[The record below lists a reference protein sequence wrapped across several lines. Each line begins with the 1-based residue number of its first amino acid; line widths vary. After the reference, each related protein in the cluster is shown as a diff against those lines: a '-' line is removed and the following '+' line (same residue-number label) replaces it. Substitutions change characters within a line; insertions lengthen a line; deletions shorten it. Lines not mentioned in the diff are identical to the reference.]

1 MNILVVKT
9 PEKLAEAGYKL
20 IEEVVKQKKIQH

>member
-1 MNILVVKT
+1 MNILVVKLQ
-9 PEKLAEAGYKL
+9 ELAEAGYKL